1 MGQKTH
7 PIGLRIGITQSARS
21 TWYARKSKYAFF
33 VKEDHYLRSY
43 VFQTRSTC
51 IISKIE
57 IDRQGIGI
65 RIRIFSP
72 QIRSLVGPEGQS
84 LKRLRF
90 ELQKK
95 SQRFRLSYFK
105 FFDNQK
111 ISTSEK
117 TEIQIFVRQS
127 NCSESDAQCIASFV
141 VNEVE
146 KRIPFRRVLRIA
158 QERAQNLGKVR
169 GLRLQIAGRLN
180 GAEIARTEWVRS
192 GRVPLHTLSADLD
205 YASKSASTIYGL
217 LGIKVWIFRPREEI
231 KPKNLI
237 IFN

>member
-7 PIGLRIGITQSARS
+7 PIGLRIGITQRARS
-21 TWYARKSKYAFF
+21 NWYAKKSKYAFF
-33 VKEDHYLRSY
+33 VKEDHYLRNY
-43 VFQTRSTC
+43 VFKTRNTC

-57 IDRQGIGI
+57 VDRRGIGI
-65 RIRIFSP
+65 RLRISSP

-84 LKRLRF
+84 LKKLRL

-95 SQRFRLSYFK
+95 CLRFRINYFK
-105 FFDNQK
+105 IFDYQK

-117 TEIQIFVRQS
+117 IEIQIFVRQS
-127 NCSESDAQCIASFV
+127 SCSESDAQCIASFV
-141 VNEVE
+141 VAEVE
-146 KRIPFRRVLRIA
+146 KRIPFRRVLRLA

-169 GLRLQIAGRLN
+169 GLRIQISGRLN

-217 LGIKVWIFRPREEI
+217 LGIKVWIFRP
-231 KPKNLI
+231 KNLI
-237 IFN
+237 K